1 MLTSPPKDIRENI
14 ARAKGYLHRGE
25 LPRALLAMAAALRGC
40 VGVKMFKQA
49 RFELAI
55 HFDEF
60 LSDLVRHPGMQPLLD
75 PENTGRPRKIPYQ
88 PSKEGA
94 LAAVLEGIA
103 KILQEAETAKKRA
116 AEESKQNRKQEL
128 METGTERILQG
139 DTSRGRAYLK
149 RAAAEFGHEP
159 GVYRAVALRFQE
171 TKQYADAAEMFEQAM
186 EHEPK
191 EPDSYTQG
199 INCYLQLH
207 EYEKAEA
214 VYMKILRQFGG
225 HPTTFGRMAKLYMLS
240 HQRVK
245 AEDFAVRTLQ
255 LDPNQPD
262 ALQVMEILNKF
273 RSGAAH

>member
-25 LPRALLAMAAALRGC
+25 LPRALAAMSAALRGC

-49 RFELAI
+49 RFELSI

-60 LSDLVRHPGMQPLLD
+60 LTDLVRHPGMQPLLD
-75 PENTGRPRKIPYQ
+75 PGNTGKPRKIPYQ
-88 PSKEGA
+88 SGKEGA
-94 LAAVLEGIA
+94 LAAVLDGLA
-103 KILQEAETAKKRA
+103 KILEEAEAAKKRA
-116 AEESKQNRKQEL
+116 ALQSKENRKQEL
-128 METGTERILQG
+128 MDTGTERILKG
-139 DTSRGRAYLK
+139 DISRGRAYLK

-159 GVYRAVALRFQE
+159 GVYHTVGLRLQE
-171 TKQYADAAEMFEQAM
+171 TKQFADAADMFEHAM
-186 EHEPK
+186 ENEPK
-191 EPDSYTQG
+191 EPDSYTQA
-199 INCYLQLH
+199 INCYLQVH

-245 AEDFAVRTLQ
+245 AEDFATRTLQ
-255 LDPNQPD
+255 LDPKQPD
-262 ALQVMEILNKF
+262 ALQVMDALNKF
-273 RSGAAH
+273 RNGAAN